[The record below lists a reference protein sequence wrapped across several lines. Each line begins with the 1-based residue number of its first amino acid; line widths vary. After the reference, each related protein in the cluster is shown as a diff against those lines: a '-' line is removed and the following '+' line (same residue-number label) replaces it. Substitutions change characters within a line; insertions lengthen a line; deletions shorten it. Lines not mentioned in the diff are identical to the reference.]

1 MNGHYNLIQDRMLS
15 VYYLI
20 SQDGAVCSE
29 ETTLGQQQLRCLG
42 QVRDR
47 NQHNCKFKFNVCI
60 KQPSTQIT
68 TQRGGKIQE
77 QTFRIIS
84 RTQ

>member
-1 MNGHYNLIQDRMLS
+1 M
-15 VYYLI
+15 YYLI
-20 SQDGAVCSE
+20 SQDGAVCGE

-47 NQHNCKFKFNVCI
+47 SQHHFKANVCI

-68 TQRGGKIQE
+68 TQQGGKIQE

>member
-1 MNGHYNLIQDRMLS
+1 MNGRFNIIQDRMLFM
-15 VYYLI
+15 YNLI
-20 SQDGAVCSE
+20 SQDGAVCNE

-47 NQHNCKFKFNVCI
+47 SQHHFKFKVNVWI
-60 KQPSTQIT
+60 KQPSAQIT
-68 TQRGGKIQE
+68 TQQGGKIQK